1 MEELQVSTGKEGDGR
16 EAIVRC
22 ERMEVV
28 NSMFVSTQQNIVTL
42 HGIMGD
48 IVQMAM
54 IQGET
59 VGRSY
64 VLFPDYLYVL
74 WD

>member
-1 MEELQVSTGKEGDGR
+1 MRGGR
-16 EAIVRC
+16 VC
-22 ERMEVV
+22 

-54 IQGET
+54 MQGET

-64 VLFPDYLYVL
+64 VLFPDYL
-74 WD
+74 DRDCN

>member
-1 MEELQVSTGKEGDGR
+1 MRL
-16 EAIVRC
+16 
-22 ERMEVV
+22 
-28 NSMFVSTQQNIVTL
+28 FPQQNIVTL

-59 VGRSY
+59 VGMLLLVS
-64 VLFPDYLYVL
+64 FPDHLHVA